1 MTGGA
6 SMRVLD
12 TWMLLAAVHMSPFGT
27 FETSIDVCYT
37 AAFEGDPDI
46 EPTSRQ
52 GRV

>member
-1 MTGGA
+1 
-6 SMRVLD
+6 
-12 TWMLLAAVHMSPFGT
+12 MSLYGT